1 MLVFVSVFL
10 GCGALVYFF
19 SVIGVRGETFEEALE
34 KQRNEK
40 NKEKKKEKKPPTEK
54 KKKQKKGKDAKATS
68 QEFEDEILLVE
79 AAGQVVEPVFVE
91 TAAAPAPQA
100 PVVQESKP
108 KKEKKKAEKPVV
120 VEEKI
125 AKEVKAV
132 AVAEKPQAVAAAV
145 VEEKVAVIEQ
155 QVVVEKAVET
165 AAVQQQAAVPP
176 PKQEKKKIEIVEV
189 VEAPKAEETE
199 EKKAIKKK
207 TKKAATKSNYDEV
220 LAVIRKTPLSS
231 TEAQGIVDILLL
243 KQTGKEEDSDEWI
256 ELGKETEAKKMSR
269 QLGEVTVELEGE
281 KEKSAALE
289 KKMASVRKELN
300 EVKSVQ
306 SGHKREVE
314 ELTNKKNTEIS
325 SLNARLQ
332 QLMGQ
337 VNSSTSLNRQLESTQ
352 THYQA
357 TINNLKTQLAQ
368 LAAGN
373 DPNVLSELEAVKK
386 SSAELT
392 VSHQSLTASLNSKVE
407 EIDQLAAQN
416 NQLNTQLAVAVE
428 DKVTANKNLDALQ
441 QKLDE
446 QMAGS
451 KQQLDSQLS
460 SSQQQFDSQ
469 LSALSAAKQQLQ
481 MELTVLKEK
490 LGNKEVEYSRLLEE
504 NERLSEQVA
513 SSVERPA
520 VEGEEAAKLNGHQ
533 EVEQPKQEP
542 VKDTLLEEKY
552 TQLQAQ
558 FKQIEVREQ
567 ELNAEL
573 EISKT
578 AVAKLEA
585 KNDESVSALESEKKS
600 WSSMF
605 ARIFPAVASGDQN
618 QLEQAAKDVIQSLE
632 SSKEEAVSRAASA
645 AEAASKT
652 ATEAASK
659 AATDAASKAAE
670 AASAEEHAEEIQKL
684 DSQVHH
690 YKKVL
695 AQTEDML
702 HSLQMSVERAEAEWK
717 KKFESVESEKSVS
730 AGLVDQFKS
739 KNTSLEETVENLN
752 SKIQELERTS
762 AEEVSSKEGLAKKC
776 AELQQLVAAGQQQI
790 NHIKEGEIVSNG
802 SVEEEAN

>member
-1 MLVFVSVFL
+1 
-10 GCGALVYFF
+10 
-19 SVIGVRGETFEEALE
+19 VIE
-34 KQRNEK
+34 
-40 NKEKKKEKKPPTEK
+40 
-54 KKKQKKGKDAKATS
+54 
-68 QEFEDEILLVE
+68 
-79 AAGQVVEPVFVE
+79 
-91 TAAAPAPQA
+91 
-100 PVVQESKP
+100 
-108 KKEKKKAEKPVV
+108 
-120 VEEKI
+120 
-125 AKEVKAV
+125 
-132 AVAEKPQAVAAAV
+132 AAV
-145 VEEKVAVIEQ
+145 VA
-155 QVVVEKAVET
+155 EKAVET
-165 AAVQQQAAVPP
+165 AAVQQAAAAP

-189 VEAPKAEETE
+189 VEAPKAEETD
-199 EKKAIKKK
+199 EKKAMKKK
-207 TKKAATKSNYDEV
+207 TKKAAATKSNYDEV

-269 QLGEVTVELEGE
+269 QLGEMTVELEGE

-300 EVKSVQ
+300 EVKSAQ

-325 SLNARLQ
+325 SLNSRLQ

-337 VNSSTSLNRQLESTQ
+337 LNSSTSLNRQLESTQ

-392 VSHQSLTASLNSKVE
+392 LSHQSLTASLSSKVE
-407 EIDQLAAQN
+407 EIDQLTAQN

-428 DKVTANKNLDALQ
+428 DKVAANKNLDALKH
-441 QKLDE
+441 KLEE

-490 LGNKEVEYSRLLEE
+490 LGNKEVENSRLIEE

-542 VKDTLLEEKY
+542 AKDSLLEEKY
-552 TQLQAQ
+552 TKLQAQ

-573 EISKT
+573 EISKA

-585 KNDESVSALESEKKS
+585 KNDESVAALESEKKS

-605 ARIFPAVASGDQN
+605 ARIFPAVAAGDQN

-632 SSKEEAVSRAASA
+632 SSKEEAVSRADSA
-645 AEAASKT
+645 AEAASKA

-659 AATDAASKAAE
+659 AATEAASKAAE

-730 AGLVDQFKS
+730 AGLVDQLKC
-739 KNTSLEETVENLN
+739 KNTSLEETVEDLH